1 MAKAPTKRVPDL
13 AQDRPIDRE
22 IDDRLDR
29 IPFVEN
35 LIRALV
41 RDEKEITG
49 RLVAR
54 RSTGIVVGL
63 TGKWGSGKSSIL
75 NLVAERL
82 KKTDHVVVAILNPWL
97 FKGRD
102 ELLAAFFGE
111 LRDALG
117 RSPGEHAREI
127 VAAMDKYREAI
138 TVAGHFAALAADA
151 SGAGGLASAGRNSL
165 KQLMR
170 LIRKPKVLSHQQE
183 RLNLEKKLASAK
195 IAVVVLIDE
204 LDRVEDDEV
213 RAVAQLVKAI
223 GDIQGISYL
232 VAYDPERVADAL
244 GRGSGNDRRLTGE
257 AYLEK
262 IIQHPIPLRPL
273 FTQDVAALLNALL
286 QHHDLSL
293 PADLPDEERKVVEH
307 ILQSAVTPRELKRLV
322 GSYAVL
328 DRMLRKEI
336 SPADL
341 LGYCWLLTKTP
352 TLREVIAQNID
363 VMVDDPGAEEIS
375 LRVIRQMDKKGKL
388 APVEVLGEAAAGQE
402 KLLGLMF
409 PRFGSHRADGSGA
422 RISRRRNLV
431 RALYLG
437 DPPGM
442 ASSDEVRKLWN
453 EPDEAVLSAELR
465 RLLRSG
471 ELRSTVDRLDDLL
484 PKLPEEGDAKFWRAL
499 AKALIR
505 EKEWLLTPEDNG
517 AIAEEAATFL
527 RRFGMRDK
535 ANVERVRRVSE
546 ALLDAGDLII
556 LPELLRKHLFRW
568 GLTVNAPTERSGAY
582 IFTKVETEDL
592 LARSTPLFRSA
603 LLDGTLLRRIPN
615 CEAIFTLIN
624 TGSWG
629 ADLRKSLT
637 AQLES
642 YEGRATIA
650 GLIVPPGQSADRS
663 TLDRLFE
670 ADVIL
675 DRMREAKEGTSTM
688 SWSEQSLRRLRKIL
702 AGKDHMF
709 LGDDDENDDDLVE
722 ADEQPEAQV
731 SPS

>member
-1 MAKAPTKRVPDL
+1 MAEATGKRVPDL

-35 LIRALV
+35 LIRALI
-41 RDEKEITG
+41 RDEKDISS

-82 KKTDHVVVAILNPWL
+82 KNTDHVVVATLNPWL

-102 ELLAAFFGE
+102 ELLAAFFAE

-117 RSPGEHAREI
+117 RSPQEHAREL
-127 VAAMDKYREAI
+127 VAAMDTYREAI

-151 SGAGGLASAGRNSL
+151 AGAGGLAIPGRAAL
-165 KQLMR
+165 KQALN
-170 LIRKPKVLSHQQE
+170 LIRKPKELSPQE
-183 RLNLEKKLASAK
+183 ERRKLEQKLANAK

-223 GDIQGISYL
+223 GDIKGISYL

-244 GRGSGNDRRLTGE
+244 GRGSGDERRRTGE

-273 FTQDVAALLNALL
+273 FTYDVTALLDALL
-286 QHHDLSL
+286 YHHDLAL
-293 PADLPDEERKVVEH
+293 PADLSDDEKEVVEH
-307 ILQSAVTPRELKRLV
+307 IRQSAVTPRELKRLV

-341 LGYCWLLTKTP
+341 LGYCWLLTKAP

-363 VMVDDPGAEEIS
+363 GMVDDPHANEIS
-375 LRVIRQMDKKGKL
+375 LRVIRQLDKKGKL
-388 APVEVLGEAAAGQE
+388 EPAEVLGTAVAGQE

-409 PRFGSHRADGSGA
+409 PRFGSNRSDESGA

-437 DPPGM
+437 DPPGI
-442 ASSDEVRKLWN
+442 ASSDDVRKLWD
-453 EPDEAVLSAELR
+453 EPDEAVLCADLK
-465 RLLRSG
+465 RLLKVG
-471 ELRSTVDRLDDLL
+471 ELRPIVDRLDDLL
-484 PKLPEEGDAKFWRAL
+484 PKLPEEGDEKFWRAL
-499 AKALIR
+499 AKAFIR
-505 EKEWLLTPEDNG
+505 ENDWLLAPEDSH
-517 AIAEEAATFL
+517 AIADDATTYLL
-527 RRFGMRDK
+527 RLGMRDK
-535 ANVERVRRVSE
+535 TKVERVKRVAE
-546 ALLDAGDLII
+546 ALLVAGDLII
-556 LPELLRKHLFRW
+556 LPEVLRKHLFRW
-568 GLTVNAPTERSGAY
+568 GLTHHAPSERSGDY
-582 IFTKVETEDL
+582 IFTKTETEDL
-592 LARSTPLFRSA
+592 LARSAPIFRTA

-615 CEAIFTLIN
+615 CEAIFALSN
-624 TGSWG
+624 AGHW
-629 ADLRKSLT
+629 DQNLRDSLT

-642 YEGRATIA
+642 HEGRASIA
-650 GLIVPPGQSADRS
+650 GLITPPGHSADRS
-663 TLDRLFE
+663 SLDRLFD
-670 ADVIL
+670 ADVVL
-675 DRMREAKEGTSTM
+675 ARMRAAKEGTRTE
-688 SWSEQSLRRLRKIL
+688 SWSEQSLRRLRAIL
-702 AGKDHMF
+702 AGKEHLF
-709 LGDDDENDDDLVE
+709 GGDDGENDDDKTSE
-722 ADEQPEAQV
+722 AEA
-731 SPS
+731 